1 MKGGIRMKINYIQVN
16 QYTRPGIKLKG
27 VKKIVMH
34 YTADPGATAQNEH
47 DYFNGP
53 AIQEKRFASAHIF
66 IDKTEAICIIPLDEV
81 AYHANDVEARNADGS
96 PYRGVEA
103 LKPNANFLSI
113 GIEMCI
119 EKDGSFHPDTVSR
132 AVDEVASL
140 CKQFNLDPFND
151 IVRHYDVTKKICA
164 AAWVKS
170 PALFDAFKKN
180 VNEKLNAPKALGK
193 ITIIADHLNL
203 RDQPSMNGNILK
215 VLNKGEV
222 FTVFAEKNGFYNI
235 GQAQWCSASPKYVTF
250 KAN

>member
-1 MKGGIRMKINYIQVN
+1 MKINYIQVN

-66 IDKTEAICIIPLDEV
+66 IDKNKAICIIPLDEV
-81 AYHANDVEARNADGS
+81 AYHANDVQAHNSDGS
-96 PYRGVEA
+96 PYRGVAA

-132 AVDEVASL
+132 AVDEVAAL
-140 CKQFNLDPFND
+140 CKQFNLDPLND
-151 IVRHYDVTKKICA
+151 IVRHYDVTKKVCA

-203 RDQPSMNGNILK
+203 RDQASMNGNILK

-222 FTVFAEKNGFYNI
+222 YTVLAEKDGFYNV
-235 GQAQWCSASPKYVTF
+235 GQAQWCSASPKYVSF